1 MIGTCD
7 QSDEFLLVQM
17 SATMFKLFVSEV
29 KILRLE
35 QVSIDFATAWSY
47 SYDCAWSPM
56 LITLLQDRSPGVP
69 D

>member
-35 QVSIDFATAWSY
+35 HVSIDFATAWSY
-47 SYDCAWSPM
+47 SYDCVFA
-56 LITLLQDRSPGVP
+56 ITY
-69 D
+69 

>member
-7 QSDEFLLVQM
+7 QSVEFLLVQT

-35 QVSIDFATAWSY
+35 HVSIDFAAALSY
-47 SYDCAWSPM
+47 LVVCG
-56 LITLLQDRSPGVP
+56 L
-69 D
+69 